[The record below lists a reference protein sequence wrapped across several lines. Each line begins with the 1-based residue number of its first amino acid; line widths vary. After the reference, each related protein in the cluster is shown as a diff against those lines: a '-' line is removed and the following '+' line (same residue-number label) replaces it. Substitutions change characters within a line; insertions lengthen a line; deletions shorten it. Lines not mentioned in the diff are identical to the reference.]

1 LETIKHQRLKFAVSG
16 ALTGFVNGFFGAGGG
31 MLLIPLLTKLCRV
44 EDKKAFATSVAVVLP
59 ICLASL
65 AIYAFRGELSLNGAW
80 PYLAG
85 GAAGGILGG
94 LLFKKVSAGFL
105 HKALGLFILWGGFRL
120 VTG

>member
-1 LETIKHQRLKFAVSG
+1 
-16 ALTGFVNGFFGAGGG
+16 

-59 ICLASL
+59 ICLSSIAV
-65 AIYAFRGELSLNGAW
+65 YAFRGELSLGGAW

-94 LLFKKVSAGFL
+94 LLFKKVTAKFL
-105 HKALGLFILWGGFRL
+105 HKVLGLFILWGGFRL